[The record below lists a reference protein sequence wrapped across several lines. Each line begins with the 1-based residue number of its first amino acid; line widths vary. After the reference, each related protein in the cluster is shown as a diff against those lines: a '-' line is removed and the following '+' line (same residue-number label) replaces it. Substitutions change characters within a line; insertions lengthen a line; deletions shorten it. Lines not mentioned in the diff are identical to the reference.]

1 MTMQDHATVT
11 TIDTALTT
19 AGTSDDS
26 GTSESSR
33 AAARLLEMA
42 ARNAEELLDEV
53 KSEATVLVATAQA
66 NADQLA
72 AASQADAD
80 QLTTSAKAEADQLV
94 AVAKAEAEA
103 VYARLEEER
112 AQRTA
117 EIARLNRLEHEHR
130 DALRSH
136 LTQLLTRT
144 EAPLAD

>member
-1 MTMQDHATVT
+1 MQDEATVT

-19 AGTSDDS
+19 AGTSDDT
-26 GTSESSR
+26 GRSESTR

-53 KSEATVLVATAQA
+53 KSEATVLVARAQVD
-66 NADQLA
+66 ADQLA

-94 AVAKAEAEA
+94 AAAKSESEA
-103 VYARLEEER
+103 VYGRLEEER
-112 AQRTA
+112 TQRTA
-117 EIARLNRLEHEHR
+117 EIARLTRLEQEHR

-136 LTQLLTRT
+136 LTELLARVET
-144 EAPLAD
+144 PLAD